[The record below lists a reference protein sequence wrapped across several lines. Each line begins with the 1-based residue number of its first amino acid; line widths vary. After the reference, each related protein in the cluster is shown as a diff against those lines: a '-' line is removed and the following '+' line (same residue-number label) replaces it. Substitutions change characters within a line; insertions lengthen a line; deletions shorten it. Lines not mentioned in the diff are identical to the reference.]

1 MLCVWQLFLAIK
13 FFDIIVEH
21 VCLYS
26 VLCFKILDY
35 LNNKMI
41 SLVIHAIGYEGSD
54 IVGKK
59 ITRVNYVR

>member
-1 MLCVWQLFLAIK
+1 M
-13 FFDIIVEH
+13 VEH
-21 VCLYS
+21 LCLYP

-41 SLVIHAIGYEGSD
+41 SLVIHVIGYEGSD

-59 ITRVNYVR
+59 NNPRQLR

>member
-1 MLCVWQLFLAIK
+1 MLYVWQLFLAIK
-13 FFDIIVEH
+13 FFDILVEH
-21 VCLYS
+21 LCLYS

-41 SLVIHAIGYEGSD
+41 SLVIHAIGYECSD
-54 IVGKK
+54 IVEKK

>member
-21 VCLYS
+21 LCLYS

-41 SLVIHAIGYEGSD
+41 SLVIHAKGYEGSD
-54 IVGKK
+54 FVGEK

>member
-21 VCLYS
+21 LCLYS

-41 SLVIHAIGYEGSD
+41 YLVIHAIGYEGRD
-54 IVGKK
+54 IEGEKNNP
-59 ITRVNYVR
+59 RQLR